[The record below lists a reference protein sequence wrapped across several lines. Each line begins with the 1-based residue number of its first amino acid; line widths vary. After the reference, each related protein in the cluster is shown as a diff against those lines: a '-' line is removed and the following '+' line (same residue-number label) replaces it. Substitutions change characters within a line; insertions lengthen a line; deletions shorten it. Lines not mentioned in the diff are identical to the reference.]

1 MKTEAHLRRIRIR
14 LTVVYA
20 LMMGVA
26 LFALALLAVNTDER
40 VRNSDMNEAMLGAA
54 QFGASGLVFDEDE
67 IVLTNFVDESEFV
80 EHYPQLFLFV
90 PDDEVEE
97 PFVSEVAGPVD
108 SYWPDADI
116 RWYASGVINDG
127 TNWTGFVWDGSEEGG
142 DVVVRGVPLVGTDAA
157 DQRAAVVAVANPA
170 DWLAGNDDFR
180 QRVFLITAA
189 LVAVAAGAGYAIAG
203 RTIRP
208 TARAL
213 EQQERLI
220 TDAAHELRTP
230 MARIRAAAEGGLA
243 GDESGDAA
251 LQRVAGMAADAGEG
265 IDDLLT
271 LSRMDAGRQSVEM
284 ESLRLDLLAE
294 QVIDK
299 YPDIEIETVATVVDG
314 DPGLLRRAIDNLVRN
329 AMTHAR
335 RDDETTPIRVTVYP
349 NRVVVSDGGPGID
362 PEMHETLF
370 DRFHSRPGST
380 GHGLGLPI
388 VQWVSTAHRGRVEVG
403 DADLGGAEFRLVLPS

>member
-1 MKTEAHLRRIRIR
+1 MKTETHLRRIRIR

-26 LFALALLAVNTDER
+26 LFALAFLAINTDER
-40 VRNSDMNEAMLGAA
+40 VRNSDMNEAMLSAA

-67 IVLTNFVDESEFV
+67 IVLTNFVDESDFV

-90 PDDEVEE
+90 PDEDGEE
-97 PFVSEVAGPVD
+97 PFVAQVAGPSD
-108 SYWPDADI
+108 SYWPEADL

-127 TNWTGFVWDGSEEGG
+127 TNWTGMVWDGIDEGG
-142 DVVVRGVPLVGTDAA
+142 DLAVRGVPLVGPDAV
-157 DQRAAVVAVANPA
+157 DQRAAVVAVANSA

-189 LVAVAAGAGYAIAG
+189 LIGLAAAGGYVIAG

-230 MARIRAAAEGGLA
+230 VARIRAAAEGGLA
-243 GDESGDAA
+243 GDEPTDAA
-251 LQRVAGMAADAGEG
+251 LQRVAGLAEDAGEG

-271 LSRMDAGRQSVEM
+271 LSRMEAGRQSVETQ
-284 ESLRLDLLAE
+284 SLRLDLLAE
-294 QVIDK
+294 QVVDK
-299 YPDIEIETVATVVDG
+299 YPDVEIEAVATVVDG
-314 DPGLLRRAIDNLVRN
+314 DAGLLRRAIDNLIRN
-329 AMTHAR
+329 ALTHAGQ
-335 RDDETTPIRVTVYP
+335 DDEAALVRVTVYP
-349 NRVVVSDGGPGID
+349 TRVVVSDSGPGVD
-362 PEMHETLF
+362 PEMRETLF

-388 VQWVSTAHRGRVEVG
+388 VQWVATAHRGRVEVG
-403 DADLGGAEFRLVLPS
+403 DSDLGGAEFRLVL